1 METLACPPTVLK
13 PSERKREI
21 RVCVYCIQDIS
32 CKHIIMLSMQSC
44 MIHILNHAYLT
55 RRCSKIFFFK
65 KKVSQKPAFP
75 WTDGPTR
82 NAFFIPSS
90 SEKLCTSSARLLPS
104 AGSNCR
110 SRLVPGPLLTDDVMR
125 TKAQFGVS
133 DDFTSSR
140 LRLTCR
146 LFPVQILEILMPA
159 GICIPRKSSVASL
172 VLFRSGQLLHR

>member
-1 METLACPPTVLK
+1 
-13 PSERKREI
+13 
-21 RVCVYCIQDIS
+21 
-32 CKHIIMLSMQSC
+32 MQSC

-55 RRCSKIFFFK
+55 RRCSKIFFLK

-104 AGSNCR
+104 PGSNCR

-140 LRLTCR
+140 QAYLQALPGANSRNSHALVYASQRVVLLRWSCFDQVNFCTDDVYTSRVRGYTL
-146 LFPVQILEILMPA
+146 
-159 GICIPRKSSVASL
+159 
-172 VLFRSGQLLHR
+172 